1 METRKITV
9 TRKIQLLI
17 NSDDDQVRHTT
28 WQTLWQWQHF
38 CFRAANQI
46 ATHHFIQ
53 DQIKELFY
61 LKDETKVKLSD
72 VHKDPDGILT
82 TSKTNTTYQ
91 FLSKRYKQEMPMA
104 ILGCLNNTLVS
115 TYNKEKESYW
125 IGDRSLRNYKRNI
138 PIPIPAKALLNI
150 HAIEG
155 SRNYS
160 LSLYGLLFRTYFG
173 KDIDDKYSMWKRS
186 IDGDYKR
193 CDSSLQL
200 DGSKIYLLTVFQFAK
215 QVGNLKPEII
225 AEASLSMEIP
235 IVVKINRYQY
245 RIGTKED
252 FLYRRLA
259 IQEAIQR
266 CQKSSSF
273 NRTKNG
279 KARMRQKVNSFRD
292 AEKRYINYKL
302 HVYSKR
308 VIDLCI
314 KHQAGTLLL
323 LDQQATEDLAKENK
337 FIVRNWNYG
346 GLRQKIGYKANKA
359 GINII
364 IE

>member
-17 NSDDDQVRHTT
+17 NSDDDQIRHTT
-28 WQTLWQWQHF
+28 RQMLWQWQHF

-46 ATHHFIQ
+46 STHHFIQ

-72 VHKDPDGILT
+72 IHKDPDGILT

-138 PIPIPAKALLNI
+138 PIPIPTRALLNMS
-150 HAIEG
+150 AIEG

-160 LSLYGLLFRTYFG
+160 FSLYGLPFRTYFG
-173 KDIDDKYSMWKRS
+173 KDIDDKCGMWKRA

-200 DGSKIYLLTVFQFAK
+200 EGNKIYLLTVFQFDK
-215 QVGNLKPEII
+215 HVGNLNPEII

-259 IQEAIQR
+259 IQEAIRR
-266 CQKSSSF
+266 CQKSSGF

-279 KARMRQKVNSFRD
+279 KTRMRQRVNTFRD

-308 VIDLCI
+308 LIDLCI
-314 KHQAGTLLL
+314 KHQAATLLL
-323 LDQQATEDLAKENK
+323 VDQQETEELAKEEK
-337 FIVRNWNYG
+337 FVMRNWNYG
-346 GLRQKIGYKANKA
+346 ELRQKITYKAHKA

-364 IE
+364 VE

>member
-1 METRKITV
+1 METRKIIV
-9 TRKIQLLI
+9 TRRIQLLI

-28 WQTLWQWQHF
+28 WETLWQWQHF

-46 ATHHFIQ
+46 STHHFIQ

-61 LKDETKVKLSD
+61 LKDDTKVKLTD
-72 VHKDPDGILT
+72 VRKDPDGILT

-115 TYNKEKESYW
+115 TYNKEKEAYW
-125 IGDRSLRNYKRNI
+125 KGDRSLRNYKRNI
-138 PIPIPAKALLNI
+138 PIPIPAGALI
-150 HAIEG
+150 RIRPIEQ
-155 SRNYS
+155 SRNYTF
-160 LSLYGLLFRTYFG
+160 SLYGLHFRTYFG
-173 KDIDDKYSMWKRS
+173 KDLDDKYSMWKRA
-186 IDGDYKR
+186 IEGDYKL

-200 DGSKIYLLTVFQFAK
+200 DGSKIYLLAVFLFDK
-215 QVGNLKPEII
+215 QVGNLKTEVI

-235 IVVKINRYQY
+235 VVVKINRYQY

-259 IQEAIQR
+259 IQEAIRR
-266 CQKSSSF
+266 CQKSSGF

-279 KARMRQKVNSFRD
+279 KARMRQKVNTFRD

-308 VIDLCI
+308 LIDLCI
-314 KHQAGTLLL
+314 KHQAATLILV
-323 LDQQATEDLAKENK
+323 DQQETEELAKEEK
-337 FIVRNWNYG
+337 FVLRNWNYC
-346 GLRQKIGYKANKA
+346 GLRQKITYKANKA
-359 GINII
+359 GIII
-364 IE
+364 IVE